1 MTEENSTHSKILSG
15 GAIFT
20 AAAIISQGSGFLQNI
35 IFTNIFSVENYGRLA
50 LGLTIVG
57 IMGPILQLGLGTGA
71 KRYVKTYIQQDKVNK
86 AYGTVVFAI
95 SVAGVLGTSVGVIV
109 YHFADSIAI
118 IGFNDPGFAP
128 LLAIFSGIIVLK
140 SMLIV
145 LPETFQGW
153 GKFGWSVFSGT
164 LGQSLTRL
172 GAAIFAALAGLTT
185 NNMILIIISGFLL
198 ISISSIIHI
207 FRDLKTRV
215 EGKIKIPT
223 STLLSFSLPLLF
235 SSLSGRILSSAD
247 YVLLGALDSV
257 SSVGLYRPA
266 FLLGS
271 SVAVLFQALNKAFY
285 PTAVSLY
292 TARKKSNLE
301 ELIRTFMFWSF
312 AVTLPIF
319 IWVII
324 FRKELLTTLFEPEY
338 AQSSIVL
345 LIIAVTTLTEVA
357 MGPVGTILEVHERTK
372 VVFYTYAV
380 AAIVNICLNLLLIP
394 KFGMLGAALGTGL
407 SLIILNV
414 VQFSIVRRLLVL
426 QYDLQRIIKAIL
438 ISMVYVIPPILLSIT
453 GWLTVFLSLPY
464 FFAVVITIIILVNL
478 QDADQELLGPI
489 FSYIDRIKQV
499 ADTLQ

>member
-1 MTEENSTHSKILSG
+1 MTEQNTTHSKILSG

-35 IFTNIFSVENYGRLA
+35 ILTNIFSVDNYGRLA

-57 IMGPILQLGLGTGA
+57 VMGPILQLGLGTGA
-71 KRYVKTYIQQDKVNK
+71 KRYVNTYLEQGKANK
-86 AYGTVVFAI
+86 AYGTAVFAI
-95 SVAGVLGTSVGVIV
+95 SVAGVLGTTVSIIV
-109 YHFADSIAI
+109 YFLSDSIATI
-118 IGFNDPGFAP
+118 VFNDPGFAT
-128 LLAIFSGIIVLK
+128 LLAILSGMIVLK
-140 SMLIV
+140 PMLIV
-145 LPETFQGW
+145 LSETFQGW

-164 LGQSLTRL
+164 LGQSLIRL
-172 GAAIFAALAGLTT
+172 GAAILAALSGLTT
-185 NNMILIIISGFLL
+185 NNLILIVISGLLL
-198 ISISSIIHI
+198 ISISSIIHM

-215 EGKIKIPT
+215 DEKINVPT

-271 SVAVLFQALNKAFY
+271 SVAILFQALNKAFY
-285 PTAVSLY
+285 PSAVALHTAHE
-292 TARKKSNLE
+292 KPELE
-301 ELIRTFMFWSF
+301 GLIQTFMFWSF

-319 IWVII
+319 IWTVT
-324 FRKELLTTLFEPEY
+324 FRNELLATLFQPEY
-338 AQSSIVL
+338 AQNSIVL
-345 LIIAVTTLTEVA
+345 FIIASTTLVEIA
-357 MGPVGTILEVHERTK
+357 IGPVGTILEVHERTNA
-372 VVFYTYAV
+372 VFYTYAF
-380 AAIVNICLNLLLIP
+380 AAVVNICLNLLLIP

-414 VQFSIVRRLLVL
+414 AQFSIVRRLLDIT
-426 QYDLQRIIKAIL
+426 YDIQRTTKAIL
-438 ISMVYVIPPILLSIT
+438 IPLVYIIPPVLFSLT

-464 FFAVVITIIILVNL
+464 FITVVITVVSSVDLRE
-478 QDADQELLGPI
+478 ADQELLGPI
-489 FSYIDRIKQV
+489 FSYINRIKQV